1 MRLDCR
7 IISSV
12 GGKKHRPEKIHFFL
26 EIWSNEH
33 IMEPKLSKDKTM
45 EPLTQKQKRTLEFI
59 TDRLRENSPPSQREI
74 AGHFGLTQNA
84 AYQLVRYL
92 KKKGYLADTGGHRG
106 LRLSEQYV
114 KKIRHIEGTPIV
126 GRVAAGRPSLA
137 EENIE
142 GYVRPERIFGRGENV
157 FILKV
162 AGDSMVDEG
171 IMDGDFVV
179 VEPAV
184 EIKDGQIAVVML
196 DGEATVKKIFVRRN
210 RIALKP
216 ANKTAGYKTR
226 YIKRS
231 ETNARII
238 GKVISRF
245 KLLG

>member
-1 MRLDCR
+1 
-7 IISSV
+7 
-12 GGKKHRPEKIHFFL
+12 
-26 EIWSNEH
+26 
-33 IMEPKLSKDKTM
+33 M
-45 EPLTQKQKRTLEFI
+45 EPLTEKQKRALDFI

-84 AYQLVRYL
+84 AYQLIRYL
-92 KKKGYLADTGGHRG
+92 KKKGYLADIGGHRG
-106 LRLSEQYV
+106 LRLSERYV
-114 KKIRHIEGTPIV
+114 KKIRHIENVPIV
-126 GRVAAGRPSLA
+126 GRVAAGRPTHA

-142 GYVRPERIFGRGENV
+142 GYIRPERIFGRSKNV
-157 FILKV
+157 FALKIV
-162 AGDSMVDEG
+162 GDSMVDEG

-179 VEPAV
+179 VEPDV

-196 DGEATVKKIFVRRN
+196 DGEATVKKIFVRRD

-216 ANKTAGYKTR
+216 ANRTAGYKTR